1 MGKYER
7 KFCYNNISYKGKEG
21 VAVKKSQNDNLK
33 KYLQE
38 DELIRKSISTT
49 QAIFSVK
56 SAITGEQWIKK
67 YMIRFFQRF
76 F

>member
-1 MGKYER
+1 M
-7 KFCYNNISYKGKEG
+7 
-21 VAVKKSQNDNLK
+21 KKSQNDNLK